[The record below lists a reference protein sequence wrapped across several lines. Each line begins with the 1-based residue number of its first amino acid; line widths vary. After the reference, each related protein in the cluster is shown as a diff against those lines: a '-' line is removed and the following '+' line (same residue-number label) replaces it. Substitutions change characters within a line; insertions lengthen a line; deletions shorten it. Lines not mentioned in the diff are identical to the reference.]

1 LNFDDKKNK
10 ECLQKNIV
18 FQHPKNNKY
27 QAVFPFIIDYNEA
40 TNNIFNNLLSD
51 NNGIHI
57 DDWLKKSTKTK
68 EKSDMDYFNKMK
80 QEISYKLNSSVY
92 ELITSQSVVNTFN
105 YLFQKFATGIYV
117 QIKNNKLSNFVP
129 FINTNFVNDWSKLI
143 KLPNSINT
151 LEEFFEKKKKEIG
164 GKYDIQKNIDLW
176 TASNCLIQDE
186 KMNNI
191 NDSNW
196 VEIYQMIDEACKNNV
211 INDVEFFMNLKSF
224 PLLRNDFT
232 EPFDYIYG
240 KSKLLTSQYYTSYH
254 PILSIA
260 TNDDFGDLTYPTAED
275 WRLVTKEYF
284 RNKCENKYIHKCN
297 KEQGNFEASNTNDC
311 EVLEWS
317 DKINKAYFLGDT
329 SGCGTTIQ
337 DNIKLKLVDLGKKN
351 KDLMDVNITR
361 FSKRDKIDFNT
372 KEIKYIKPDTLPFD
386 SVGLQPGKH
395 HNYKYL
401 ISIPSYTTDY
411 EFPYYLSMG
420 GLILK
425 IENEYSSWYDNL
437 LKPYVHYLPV
447 KSNLSNLIPLIKW
460 ANTHQESAQKIAK
473 NGYIAY
479 KKFFNKKMILD
490 YWQNLLNSIS
500 VHRLNLSSLEE
511 RYQQYESQLKIIPQ
525 ILMPPPDID
534 KVNFKDNKLAII
546 IPFIKLDQ
554 KHRAVF
560 KEYIES
566 LPKLLAEYPKL
577 KYKIIACEQFQ
588 DNRKFNK
595 GQLINI
601 GVLIAKAHHCTHIL
615 ISSINTKI
623 RSDIVPYFF
632 SFNEA
637 NSSVIN
643 IAFSWSDYYQKN
655 YLSGLS
661 LWNINTLI
669 NIGGFPNQI
678 WNWGCADRIIYHRYY
693 KYIKKNNHKYGIK
706 IPILKNGIEKY
717 GLGDL
722 GQIIDPQYQHL
733 KIINDWNI
741 KEYEDVKIIDKLIDN
756 IDNIINYQKNKKKTE
771 EINEDKDINLIN
783 IEDYSGNIEE
793 TEKYQEK
800 LKLIE
805 KIEHQKNVDHY
816 VFKLFSD
823 FDLK

>member
-1 LNFDDKKNK
+1 
-10 ECLQKNIV
+10 
-18 FQHPKNNKY
+18 
-27 QAVFPFIIDYNEA
+27 
-40 TNNIFNNLLSD
+40 
-51 NNGIHI
+51 
-57 DDWLKKSTKTK
+57 
-68 EKSDMDYFNKMK
+68 M
-80 QEISYKLNSSVY
+80 
-92 ELITSQSVVNTFN
+92 
-105 YLFQKFATGIYV
+105 
-117 QIKNNKLSNFVP
+117 
-129 FINTNFVNDWSKLI
+129 
-143 KLPNSINT
+143 
-151 LEEFFEKKKKEIG
+151 
-164 GKYDIQKNIDLW
+164 
-176 TASNCLIQDE
+176 
-186 KMNNI
+186 
-191 NDSNW
+191 
-196 VEIYQMIDEACKNNV
+196 
-211 INDVEFFMNLKSF
+211 
-224 PLLRNDFT
+224 
-232 EPFDYIYG
+232 
-240 KSKLLTSQYYTSYH
+240 
-254 PILSIA
+254 
-260 TNDDFGDLTYPTAED
+260 
-275 WRLVTKEYF
+275 
-284 RNKCENKYIHKCN
+284 
-297 KEQGNFEASNTNDC
+297 
-311 EVLEWS
+311 
-317 DKINKAYFLGDT
+317 
-329 SGCGTTIQ
+329 
-337 DNIKLKLVDLGKKN
+337 
-351 KDLMDVNITR
+351 
-361 FSKRDKIDFNT
+361 
-372 KEIKYIKPDTLPFD
+372 
-386 SVGLQPGKH
+386 
-395 HNYKYL
+395 
-401 ISIPSYTTDY
+401 
-411 EFPYYLSMG
+411 
-420 GLILK
+420 
-425 IENEYSSWYDNL
+425 
-437 LKPYVHYLPV
+437 
-447 KSNLSNLIPLIKW
+447 
-460 ANTHQESAQKIAK
+460 HQESAQKIAK

-525 ILMPPPDID
+525 LLMPSPDID

-623 RSDIVPYFF
+623 RPDIVPYFF
-632 SFNEA
+632 SFNET
-637 NSSVIN
+637 NNSVIN

-678 WNWGCADRIIYHRYY
+678 WNWGCADRIVYHRYY
-693 KYIKKNNHKYGIK
+693 KYIKKNNLNYGIK
-706 IPILKNGIEKY
+706 IPILKNNIEKY

-741 KEYEDVKIIDKLIDN
+741 KEYEDISIINKIIDN
-756 IDNIINYQKNKKKTE
+756 IDNIINYQKNKNKKKIQ
-771 EINEDKDINLIN
+771 EIEEDKDINLIS
-783 IEDYSGNIEE
+783 IKDYSSRNMEE
-793 TEKYQEK
+793 SEKYQSK
-800 LKLIE
+800 LKIIE